1 MKRFAGMIIAG
12 MSAFAGLWILAQTS
26 PAHAYPPGVGITSK
40 ETTCLGCHVNNGPWT
55 DEAKTIIDVVDK
67 DTGKSLRQPDGSF
80 VIEARR
86 GTAKSV
92 LTVIGRAKDDDKPA
106 PYRNA
111 WLYVDPTQL
120 KTGSLSKFAPG
131 WQVNLPMSCRI
142 VGDTLDGVAARSLTV
157 LPMTV
162 RPLDDAR
169 EAELQLQ
176 VMLTRGE
183 SVKGDAK
190 KGMLGNYVER
200 KVLLRVTE

>member
-1 MKRFAGMIIAG
+1 MVR
-12 MSAFAGLWILAQTS
+12 LARAVVLGALAVTMTAVLFSS
-26 PAHAYPPGVGITSK
+26 PADAYPPGVGVTGK

-55 DEAKTIIDVVDK
+55 DEARTIIDVLDRE
-67 DTGKSLRQPDGSF
+67 TGKSLRQPDGAF

-86 GTAKSV
+86 GVARTV
-92 LTVIGRAKDDDKPA
+92 LTVIGRAKGDDRPA

-131 WQVNLPMSCRI
+131 WLVNLPMSCRI
-142 VGDTLDGVAARSLTV
+142 VGDKLEGFEGWTITV

-169 EAELQLQ
+169 DAGLQLQ

-190 KGMLGNYVER
+190 KGMLGNYFER
-200 KVLLRVTE
+200 RVWLKVTE